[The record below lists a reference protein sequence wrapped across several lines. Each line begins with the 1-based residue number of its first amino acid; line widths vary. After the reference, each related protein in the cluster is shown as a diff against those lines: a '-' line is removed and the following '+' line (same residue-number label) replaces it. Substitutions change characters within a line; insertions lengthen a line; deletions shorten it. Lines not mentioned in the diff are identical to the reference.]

1 MYVLCMMLCIIFNSK
16 IHRGRNK
23 MEIIKGIKTK
33 VQVFK
38 CILCNVC
45 FTFEIDT
52 LVNISVKNSTV
63 GFPFNQAICVSI

>member
-38 CILCNVC
+38 FILCNVC
-45 FTFEIDT
+45 FTFEIDAAGKY
-52 LVNISVKNSTV
+52 LSPKSLL
-63 GFPFNQAICVSI
+63 